1 MKGVRPVQVVEAVL
15 ADIGPY
21 LEELERQLRTA
32 MDDSGPETRD
42 IALHLIES
50 GGKRIR
56 PIMTLLSARV
66 FADDVQRAV
75 PVGVAAELIHMA
87 TLVHDDVIDE
97 ASTRRGRPT
106 VNSRWGNHSA
116 VLAGDCLLA
125 KALVL
130 LVDHSTPEIVR
141 IMSDMILRMCD
152 GEIQQKASLGRL
164 DQTEDDYFRRIEK
177 KTALFFAAC
186 CQSGALL
193 AGATPGQARA
203 LAEYG
208 RNIGMAFQVV
218 DDLLDVSGE
227 AEVVGKPVGNDLAA
241 GVLTLPVIYLL
252 QRNGMR
258 ERVEAILGGSTTI
271 DTHQVRAVIELVR
284 SNGAIEYSRQVATA
298 FARRAQE
305 QLAALPAC
313 EGRDLLARIA
323 DELLQRAY

>member
-1 MKGVRPVQVVEAVL
+1 MQVVEAVL

-21 LEELERQLRTA
+21 LQELERQLRQA

-42 IALHLIES
+42 IALHLIDS

-66 FADDVQRAV
+66 FAEDVRRAI

-97 ASTRRGRPT
+97 AATRRGRPT
-106 VNSRWGNHSA
+106 VNRRWGNHSA

-164 DQTEDDYFRRIEK
+164 DQTEEDYFRRIEK

-193 AGATPGQARA
+193 HGATPAQARA

-227 AEVVGKPVGNDLAA
+227 ASVVGKPVGNDLMA

-252 QRNGMR
+252 RQDGMR
-258 ERVEAILGGSTTI
+258 EQVARILADTPVTEA
-271 DTHQVRAVIELVR
+271 QVHAVLDLVR
-284 SNGAIEYSRQVATA
+284 SNGAIEYSRQVAEA
-298 FARRAQE
+298 FARRAQAE
-305 QLAALPAC
+305 LEALPAC
-313 EGRDLLARIA
+313 EGRELLALIA

>member
-1 MKGVRPVQVVEAVL
+1 MQVVEQL
-15 ADIGPY
+15 LGSIKPY
-21 LEELERQLRTA
+21 LDDVERRLRTA
-32 MDDSGPETRD
+32 LDDSGPETRD
-42 IALHLIES
+42 IALHLVEG

-66 FADDVQRAV
+66 FGAEISRAV
-75 PVGVAAELIHMA
+75 PVAVAAELIHMA

-106 VNSRWGNHSA
+106 ANTRWGNHSS

-125 KALVL
+125 RALVL
-130 LVDHSTPEIVR
+130 LVDDGTPEIVR

-164 DQTEDDYFRRIEK
+164 DQTEEEYFRRIEK

-186 CQSGALL
+186 CRSGALIQ
-193 AGATPGQARA
+193 GAPARHAQA

-218 DDLLDVSGE
+218 DDLLDVSGQ
-227 AEVVGKPVGNDLAA
+227 AEVVGKPVANDLAA
-241 GVLTLPVIYLL
+241 GVLTLPVLYVLRDETVRKRIAGML
-252 QRNGMR
+252 NGGTFTR
-258 ERVEAILGGSTTI
+258 EAIEEILG
-271 DTHQVRAVIELVR
+271 LVR
-284 SNGAIEYSRQVATA
+284 RDGAIEYSRNVAVE

-305 QLAALPAC
+305 ELLALPPGD
-313 EGRDLLARIA
+313 GRDLLATVA
-323 DELLQRAY
+323 DELLERAY

>member
-1 MKGVRPVQVVEAVL
+1 MQVVEAVL

-21 LEELERQLRTA
+21 LQAVEQQLRTA
-32 MDDSGPETRD
+32 MDDSGAETRD

-66 FADDVQRAV
+66 FARDVQRAV
-75 PVGVAAELIHMA
+75 PLGVAAELIHMA

-97 ASTRRGRPT
+97 ANTRRGRPT

-125 KALVL
+125 KALVI

-164 DQTEDDYFRRIEK
+164 DQTEEDYYRRIEK

-193 AGATPGQARA
+193 HGATPDQARA

-227 AEVVGKPVGNDLAA
+227 AAVVGKPVGSDLAA

-252 QRNGMR
+252 QQDGMR
-258 ERVEAILGGSTTI
+258 ERVEAILGGGTAI
-271 DTHQVRAVIELVR
+271 DAQQVQAVLELVR
-284 SNGAIEYSRQVATA
+284 SNGAIEYSRQVAAA
-298 FARRAQE
+298 FAQRAQKE
-305 QLAALPAC
+305 LEALPAG
-313 EGRDLLARIA
+313 EGRELLALIA

>member
-21 LEELERQLRTA
+21 LQAVEQGLRAA
-32 MDDSGPETRD
+32 MDDSGQETRA

-56 PIMTLLSARV
+56 PIMTLLSGRV
-66 FADDVQRAV
+66 FGQDVSRVV
-75 PVGVAAELIHMA
+75 PVGVAAEMIHMA

-125 KALVL
+125 RALVI
-130 LVDHSTPEIVR
+130 LVDTGRPEIVR

-164 DQTEDDYFRRIEK
+164 DQTEEDYFRRIEK

-186 CQSGALL
+186 CQSGALIQ
-193 AGATPGQARA
+193 GATAEQAHA
-203 LAEYG
+203 LKEYG

-241 GVLTLPVIYLL
+241 GIVTLPVIYLL
-252 QRNGMR
+252 QREGMR
-258 ERVEAILGGSTTI
+258 ERVASILGEGPASS
-271 DTHQVRAVIELVR
+271 DRVRAVLELVR
-284 SNGAIEYSRQVATA
+284 SNGAIEYSRQVAVR
-298 FARRAQE
+298 FARKAQE
-305 QLAALPAC
+305 HLLALPDC

-323 DELLQRAY
+323 DELLERAY

>member
-1 MKGVRPVQVVEAVL
+1 MQVVEAVL

-21 LEELERQLRTA
+21 LQELERQLRQA

-42 IALHLIES
+42 IALHLIDG

-66 FADDVQRAV
+66 FAEDVRRAI

-106 VNSRWGNHSA
+106 VNNRWGNHSA

-186 CQSGALL
+186 CQAGALL
-193 AGATPGQARA
+193 HGASPAQARA

-227 AEVVGKPVGNDLAA
+227 AAVVGKPVGNDLMA

-252 QRNGMR
+252 RQDGMR
-258 ERVEAILGGSTTI
+258 ERVARILADTPVTEA
-271 DTHQVRAVIELVR
+271 QVQAVLDLVR
-284 SNGAIEYSRQVATA
+284 SNGAIEYSRQVAA
-298 FARRAQE
+298 SFARRAQE
-305 QLAALPAC
+305 ELEALPAC
-313 EGRDLLARIA
+313 EGRDLLALIA